1 MTMKNEKLY
10 EAFLEALGIDFLV
23 PSQQTKVLE
32 KHIEDLR
39 RYLEKRQNSP
49 RKMQM
54 PSSNKVDLLTIRIR
68 KRKCE
73 TQIFD
78 DDEMFTRASAT
89 GFEREY
95 NTFVENL
102 GLNFLT
108 ARCKEKVLER
118 HIENLR
124 KFIKR

>member
-1 MTMKNEKLY
+1 MKNEKLY

-39 RYLEKRQNSP
+39 RYLKKRQTLQN
-49 RKMQM
+49 KTQMQ
-54 PSSNKVDLLTIRIR
+54 SENKVDLLTIRIR

-73 TQIFD
+73 TQLF
-78 DDEMFTRASAT
+78 DDEMFNRASAT

-95 NTFVENL
+95 NAFIENL